1 MAKSRFTQENKK
13 VEVKLS
19 YSTGLDRY
27 YGLLDLAEKYD
38 IIKKVSTRYELPDGT
53 KVFGKNINQD
63 PEKYFT
69 EDMMIKLEEVA
80 KKEFLYGESTDELSV
95 DEGTENSLH

>member
-38 IIKKVSTRYELPDGT
+38 IIKKVSTRYELPDGS

-69 EDMMIKLEEVA
+69 EDMMVKLEEVA

-95 DEGTENSLH
+95 DEGTEDSLH

>member
-1 MAKSRFTQENKK
+1 MCIRDR
-13 VEVKLS
+13 S

-69 EDMMIKLEEVA
+69 EDMMVKLEEVA

-95 DEGTENSLH
+95 DEGTEDSLH